1 MKKIFISILI
11 MLSAVA
17 AISAQEVPSPYVSGE
32 VAPVTDKQVT
42 EYIIDYMKTPAE
54 VKTDL
59 PAVLDL
65 WAPWCGPCR
74 RLSPI
79 IDELAKEYAGRVA
92 FYKVNVDDNQKTAMA
107 FHAQSIPMLV
117 FIPADGKLGAIQ
129 GLQSKESLTKIIDE
143 YLLGK

>member
-79 IDELAKEYAGRVA
+79 IDELAKEYAGYGFPCTIHTYAGVYTCRRQAWSYTGLTVEGNTD
-92 FYKVNVDDNQKTAMA
+92 KDN
-107 FHAQSIPMLV
+107 
-117 FIPADGKLGAIQ
+117 
-129 GLQSKESLTKIIDE
+129 
-143 YLLGK
+143 